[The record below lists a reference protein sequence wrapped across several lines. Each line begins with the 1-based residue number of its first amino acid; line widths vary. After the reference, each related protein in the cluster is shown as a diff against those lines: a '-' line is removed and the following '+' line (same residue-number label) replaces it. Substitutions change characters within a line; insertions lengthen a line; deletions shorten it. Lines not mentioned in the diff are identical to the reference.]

1 MAKTKYYE
9 VWGEDSYGGE
19 AYLKFNKDPKT
30 GKVHI
35 YLSEEGDPVV
45 MLNKQVKELIEKLK
59 QSLKGEI

>member
-9 VWGEDSYGGE
+9 VCGEDSYGGE

-35 YLSEEGDPVV
+35 YS
-45 MLNKQVKELIEKLK
+45 
-59 QSLKGEI
+59 